1 MVQDMIHLIYG
12 SDDNYWFPTAV
23 SAASAAWGTSRPLTI
38 HLFDLGVSDSHYSE
52 YVQLINRANASV
64 ISERHVIDKRMFSG
78 FGEWRGSIATYSR
91 MFVQDILPDLDWA
104 IYVDGDTLWLGDI
117 SKLWALRDETKLIQA
132 SADPPM
138 PLGEKHPDDDWYVEN
153 GIEMSRD
160 GYLCMGLMMVN
171 LKAMREEKISEK
183 CREFMAK
190 YPRPRIV
197 DQTVLNC
204 VCRGSMAA
212 LPPEWGVFS
221 VWHGQIDMTQDACV
235 HYVNDLPWRRD
246 KLNRLI
252 SDVVMLW
259 YEFTQKV
266 LGLNLRHEYLTV
278 FSWWWRR
285 GLFCL
290 LKHLQWVVG
299 VHPYVKSRLRNTHG
313 IRGDVFRLI
322 CSRWTRSTEGKI

>member
-1 MVQDMIHLIYG
+1 MDADTIHLIYG
-12 SDDNYWFPTAV
+12 SDDNYWFPTAI
-23 SAASAAWGTSRPLTI
+23 SAASAAWGVSRPLTI
-38 HLFDLGVSDSHYSE
+38 HLFDLGVSDGHYEE
-52 YVQLINRANASV
+52 YEQLIKRANASV
-64 ISERHVIDKRMFSG
+64 ACERHAIDKSMFAG
-78 FGEWRGSIATYSR
+78 FGAWRGSIATYSR

-117 SKLWALRDETKLIQA
+117 SKLWALRNDANLIQA

-183 CREFMAK
+183 CRDFMAR
-190 YPRPRIV
+190 YPRPKIV

-204 VCRGSMAA
+204 ICRGRTAV

-221 VWHGQIDMTQDACV
+221 AWHGQADLTRDACI

-252 SDVVMLW
+252 SDVVLLW
-259 YEFTQKV
+259 YEFNRKI
-266 LGLNLRHEYLTV
+266 LGLDLRRKYLSDI
-278 FSWWWRR
+278 SWVWRR
-285 GLFCL
+285 GVFCL
-290 LKHLQWVVG
+290 LKHLQWAVG

-313 IRGDVFRLI
+313 LNEEVLRII
-322 CSRWTRSTEGKI
+322 HSRWIRNNER